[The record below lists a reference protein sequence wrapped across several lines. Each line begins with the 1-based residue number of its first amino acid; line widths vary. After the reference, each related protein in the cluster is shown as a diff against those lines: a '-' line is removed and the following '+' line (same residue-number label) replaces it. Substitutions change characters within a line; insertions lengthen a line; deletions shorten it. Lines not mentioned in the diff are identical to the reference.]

1 MEMKRLEI
9 PKTEGL
15 IAATFTPFAADGSV
29 DAGVVPA
36 YAEHLRAQGVAGVFV
51 NGTTGEGLSLSLAER
66 ETLAE
71 AWKAEAR
78 GLKVFVHVGHN
89 AVPDARRLAEHAESI
104 GADAI
109 ATVAPSFF
117 KPGLDALV
125 EWCAAVASAAP
136 RTPFYLYH
144 MPSMSG
150 VNVSMAAFLRRAA
163 PQIPTLAGIK
173 FTYENLMDYM
183 EALRLDGGRF
193 DVLFGRD
200 EILLAALALGARGA
214 VGSTYNY
221 AAAPYLETMRAFA
234 AGDLA
239 AARDAQARAQALVDI
254 LVESGDG
261 IVCGKAMMPLLAG
274 IDCGPVR
281 SPLANFGKE
290 RLAWLARRVQEWE
303 GGRPRPPYN

>member
-1 MEMKRLEI
+1 MGRIDFE
-9 PKTEGL
+9 KTEGL
-15 IAATFTPFAADGSV
+15 VAATFTPLAADGSV
-29 DAGVVPA
+29 DCGVVPR
-36 YAEHLRAQGVAGVFV
+36 YAAHLREQGVAGVFV

-66 ETLAE
+66 EALAE
-71 AWKAEAR
+71 AWASAR
-78 GLKVFVHVGHN
+78 GGLKLFVHVGHN
-89 AVPDARRLAEHAESI
+89 ALPDARRLAAHAESV
-104 GADAI
+104 GADAV

-125 EWCAAVASAAP
+125 DWCAAVASAAP

-150 VNVSMAAFLRRAA
+150 VNVPMAAFLRRAA
-163 PQIPTLAGIK
+163 PRIPTLAGVK

-183 EALRLDGGRF
+183 EALREDGGRF

-261 IVCGKAMMPLLAG
+261 VACGKAMMPLLAN

-281 SPLANFGKE
+281 SPLAPLGPD
-290 RLAWLARRVQEWE
+290 RIAWLAKRVAAWE
-303 GGRPRPPYN
+303 ESAK

>member
-1 MEMKRLEI
+1 MEMTRFEI

-29 DAGVVPA
+29 DAGVVPR
-36 YAEHLRAQGVAGVFV
+36 YAGHLRAQGVAGVFV

-66 ETLAE
+66 EMLAE
-71 AWKAEAR
+71 AWKAEAK
-78 GLKVFVHVGHN
+78 GLKVVVHVGHN
-89 AVPDARRLAEHAESI
+89 ALPDARRLAAHAESI

-109 ATVAPSFF
+109 AAVAPSFF
-117 KPGLDALV
+117 KPGLDALA

-136 RTPFYLYH
+136 HTPFYLYH

-150 VNVSMAAFLRRAA
+150 VNVPMAAFLRHAA
-163 PQIPTLAGIK
+163 PRIPTLAGVK

-183 EALRLDGGRF
+183 EALRLDGRRF

-200 EILLAALALGARGA
+200 EILLAAMALGARGA

-239 AARDAQARAQALVDI
+239 AAQNAQARAQALVDI

-261 IVCGKAMMPLLAG
+261 IVCGKAMMPLRAG

-290 RLAWLARRVQEWE
+290 RLAWLARRVEEWKSSLE
-303 GGRPRPPYN
+303 A

>member
-1 MEMKRLEI
+1 MMEMTQVEI
-9 PKTEGL
+9 RKTEGL

-29 DAGVVPA
+29 NVGVVPS

-71 AWKAEAR
+71 AWKAKAK

-89 AVPDARRLAEHAESI
+89 ALPDARQLAAHAESI

-136 RTPFYLYH
+136 HTPFYLYH

-163 PQIPTLAGIK
+163 PRIPTLAGIK

-290 RLAWLARRVQEWE
+290 RLAWLAGRVEEWRSRSLE
-303 GGRPRPPYN
+303 I

>member
-1 MEMKRLEI
+1 MSTIDIR
-9 PKTEGL
+9 KTNGL
-15 IAATFTPFAADGSV
+15 IAATFTPFGADGNI
-29 DAGVVPA
+29 DTRVVPA
-36 YAEHLRAQGVAGVFV
+36 YAEHLRAQGVTGVFV

-66 ETLAE
+66 EALAE
-71 AWKAEAR
+71 AWKSAR
-78 GLKVFVHVGHN
+78 GNLKLFVHVGHN
-89 AVPDARRLAEHAESI
+89 ALPDARRLAAHAESI

-109 ATVAPSFF
+109 AAVAPSFF

-150 VNVSMAAFLRRAA
+150 VNVPMAAFLRSAA
-163 PQIPTLAGIK
+163 PRIPTLAGIK

-183 EALRLDGGRF
+183 EALQFDGGRF

-200 EILLAALALGARGA
+200 EILLAAMALGARGA

-221 AAAPYLETMRAFA
+221 AAPIYLETIRAFGD
-234 AGDLA
+234 GDLIA
-239 AARDAQARAQALVDI
+239 AQRAQSRAQALVDI
-254 LVESGDG
+254 LVDSGDG
-261 IVCGKAMMPLLAG
+261 IVCGKAMMPLLTG

-281 SPLANFGKE
+281 SPLANFGPDK
-290 RLAWLARRVQEWE
+290 LAWLAARVASWTAT
-303 GGRPRPPYN
+303 P